1 MQSFSSGIRTR
12 FTTNPGVSWQRMG
25 RLPRRSP
32 TANAAWT
39 ASSDDS
45 SARTISTSGMSGAGL
60 KKCMPT
66 TRLWRR
72 DRRCDLGHRERRGIR
87 REDRIGANDPL
98 ELVEE
103 IELRAE
109 LLDDRLDHEIT
120 VREVGELRR
129 QRKQSQRRFTLA
141 RGHPLLVHLALE
153 EVRDPLL
160 RLRAER
166 IRDLATDGLIARFD
180 CQLRDPGAH
189 GTEPH
194 HADTTDLR
202 DGHDGR
208 DPTRAAQ
215 PSTPVVSRCSGADE
229 QRRRCANPRRRRTR
243 AEREQR

>member
-1 MQSFSSGIRTR
+1 MQSFSRGIKTR

-66 TRLWRR
+66 TRSGVETAAAISVTESAEVFVARIASAR
-72 DRRCDLGHRERRGIR
+72 TIR
-87 REDRIGANDPL
+87 SSSLKRL
-98 ELVEE
+98 ELRV
-103 IELRAE
+103 E
-109 LLDDRLDHEIT
+109 LLDDRLDHEIA

-141 RGHPLLVHLALE
+141 RSHPLLVHLALE

-166 IRDLATDGLIARFD
+166 IRDLATDGLVARFD

-194 HADTTDLR
+194 HADSTDLR

-215 PSTPVVSRCSGADE
+215 PSARCR
-229 QRRRCANPRRRRTR
+229 QPL
-243 AEREQR
+243 